1 MAERASAMSTSTPG
15 LGAAA
20 TGPLPSRNRRTALA
34 LVAWILALAVA
45 SILVAW
51 FRN

>member
-1 MAERASAMSTSTPG
+1 MAERVPSLSTSVRG

-20 TGPLPSRNRRTALA
+20 TGPLPSRNRRTALV
-34 LVAWILALAVA
+34 LVAWIFALAVA

>member
-1 MAERASAMSTSTPG
+1 MAERAPSLSTSAPR

-20 TGPLPSRNRRTALA
+20 TGPLPGRNRRTALA
-34 LVAWILALAVA
+34 LVAWILVLALA